1 MSDKGDYIMYK
12 IIHILSALIRQFLL
26 PNPYNNFFNDAIY
39 ADLFNV
45 LIGGTILHILSFLLT
60 GVGYIKGVN
69 SPASGSLGYL
79 ISYIY
84 LTALITV
91 LGFFIKSVKILIIVF
106 IIIYIISIIIVGK
119 IFRKQYNF

>member
-1 MSDKGDYIMYK
+1 MSDKGGHIMYK

-26 PNPYNNFFNDAIY
+26 PNPYNHFFSYVIY

-45 LIGGTILHILSFLLT
+45 LIGGTILHFLSFLLT

-84 LTALITV
+84 LTVV
-91 LGFFIKSVKILIIVF
+91 LV
-106 IIIYIISIIIVGK
+106 
-119 IFRKQYNF
+119 